1 MADGIGAVG
10 VVGLGTMGAGIVEV
24 FARNGLPVTALEID
38 QAALD
43 RGRATLVKSTDRAVA
58 KGRLTA
64 EQAAEIHDRVTFTTS
79 YEGMGGV
86 DLVVEA
92 APERMAV
99 KRAVFTELDRVCPPH
114 AILATNTSS
123 LSVTE
128 IAHHTGRPER
138 VVGMHFFNPAP
149 VMKLVEVIS
158 TVRTDPAVAAAV
170 TDLCGT
176 LRKTPVTAADRPGFV
191 ANYLLLGYLNQ
202 AAWLVQDGYVGR
214 DDLDEAMRLGAG
226 LPMGP
231 LTLMDLIGIDTI
243 VEILDVIHAY
253 GGGSR
258 RHACAPILRQ
268 LAAAGR
274 LGRKTGHGFHPYPTT
289 APLVAEAAPAPE
301 SVAVLDDPA
310 AADAL
315 SAAGV
320 RVHRATAADDP
331 ALSTVDLVLVGHG
344 APAETYRTLGA
355 VVRAGTVI
363 AVDSSTDPVTA
374 LATATGHP
382 DTVAGLHLVGDLVEI
397 ARTVLTAD
405 ATVTAARGLAGALG
419 RRAIVVA
426 ERAGLVVDALLVP
439 YLNDAVGLLAAKY
452 ADADGIDHAM
462 TLGCGY
468 PEGPI
473 ALADR
478 LGGATVLEIARAL
491 WAESGEASLAPVPL
505 LSQVVAAGVALR
517 R

>member
-1 MADGIGAVG
+1 MEIGTVG

-24 FARNGLPVTALEID
+24 FARSGLPVTALEID
-38 QAALD
+38 EAALA
-43 RGRATLVKSTDRAVA
+43 RGRDTLAASTDRAVR

-64 EQAAEIHDRVTFTTS
+64 ERAAEIIGRITFTTS
-79 YEGMGGV
+79 YEALGGV

-99 KRAVFTELDRVCPPH
+99 KRAIFTELSRVCPPH

-128 IAHHTGRPER
+128 IAHHTDRPDR
-138 VVGMHFFNPAP
+138 VLGMHFFNPAP
-149 VMKLVEVIS
+149 VMKLVEVIT

-170 TDLCGT
+170 TELCGT
-176 LRKTPVTAADRPGFV
+176 LRKTPVGASDRPGFV

-202 AAWLVQDGYVGR
+202 AAWLLTDNYVGR
-214 DDLDEAMRLGAG
+214 DDLDEALRLGAG

-231 LTLMDLIGIDTI
+231 LTLMDLIGLDTI

-258 RHACAPILRQ
+258 RHAAAPVLRQ
-268 LAAAGR
+268 LVAAGR
-274 LGRKTGHGFHPYPTT
+274 LGRKTGHGFYPYPGT
-289 APLVAEAAPAPE
+289 APLVAEEAPAPG

-315 SAAGV
+315 GAAGV
-320 RVHRATAADDP
+320 RTHRVAGPDDP
-331 ALSTVDLVLVGHG
+331 ALSTVDFVLVGDGTPTETFG
-344 APAETYRTLGA
+344 ALAAAVPAGA
-355 VVRAGTVI
+355 VL
-363 AVDSSTDPVTA
+363 AVDSSTDSVIERA
-374 LATATGHP
+374 MATDRP
-382 DTVAGLHLVGDLVEI
+382 ESVVGLHLVGDVVEI
-397 ARTVLTAD
+397 ARTVRSSDVAV
-405 ATVTAARGLAGALG
+405 AAARGVAGALG
-419 RRAIVVA
+419 RRPVVVA

-439 YLNDAVGLLAAKY
+439 YLNDAVGLLAARY

-478 LGGATVLEIARAL
+478 LGPATVLRIARAL
-491 WAESGEASLAPVPL
+491 HAESGEPSRAPVPL
-505 LSQVVAAGVALR
+505 LAQVAAAGEPLR